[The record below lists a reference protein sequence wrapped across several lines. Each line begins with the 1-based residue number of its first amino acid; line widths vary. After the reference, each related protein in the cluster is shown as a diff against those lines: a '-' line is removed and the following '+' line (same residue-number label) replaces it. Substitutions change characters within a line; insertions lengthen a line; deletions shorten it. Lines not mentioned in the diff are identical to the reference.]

1 VVLAAKAEALTGR
14 RSWVIERAMAAIDI
28 ALDVSPEVRELYP
41 DLAIGIVQ
49 ATGIDN
55 AKQND
60 ELRGELAA
68 RAAAV
73 RGRHA
78 TDTLLEVP
86 QIAMWREAYRL
97 FGVKPKDARPTAEA
111 ILRRVL
117 GGAEPPRISDCVDA
131 YLATELTYMLPIGGY
146 DMDTVDGAIRL
157 IRAAGGEEF
166 HPLGASATETV
177 KPGEVIY
184 RDRARVLTRKWNFR
198 DCDECKITASSRN
211 IALFSE
217 LPFTGVSEELLI
229 ESTADMANLIG
240 KYCGGTVSRAI
251 WRARTG
257 RIDELR

>member
-1 VVLAAKAEALTGR
+1 
-14 RSWVIERAMAAIDI
+14 MAATDI
-28 ALDVSPEVRELYP
+28 ALDVAPEVRELYP
-41 DLAIGIVQ
+41 DLAIGVVQ
-49 ATGIDN
+49 AIGIDN
-55 AKQND
+55 TRQND
-60 ELRGELAA
+60 ELRSELIA

-73 RGRHA
+73 RDRY
-78 TDTLLEVP
+78 TKDTILEVP
-86 QIAMWREAYRL
+86 QVAMWREAYRL

-111 ILRRVL
+111 ILRRVI

-131 YLATELTYMLPIGGY
+131 YLATELMYMLPIGGY
-146 DMDTVDGAIRL
+146 DMDLVEGTIRL
-157 IRAAGGEEF
+157 VRAAGGEEF

-177 KPGEVIY
+177 KPDEVIY

-198 DCDECKITASSRN
+198 DCDECKITPSSTN

-257 RIDELR
+257 RSDEIH